1 MTLPFSIDP
10 TVAWALGALIAVL
23 VVAEA
28 AVLFLRRSKPERDW
42 TELTLRIRSWWVIV
56 IAGGIALVLN
66 PVAVLVVLAVVS
78 YLALKEY
85 LSVVPTRRADRAVLL
100 IAYLAIPTQWWW
112 IAKEQYGF
120 FIIWVPVYLFM
131 VVPAMMVLRGEVA
144 GFLRALGTLHWG
156 LMLCVFAIGH
166 VAYLFVL
173 PEEGQAGPGGAG
185 LLMLLLI
192 LTQGNDVAQ
201 YVWGRIFGRHKI
213 APSVSPNK
221 TVEGFAGG
229 LVTTTVVAGLIGPLL
244 APLSPPMAL
253 AAGALMAVSGF
264 FGDLTVS
271 AVKRDI
277 GIKDTGTLIPGH
289 GGVLDRIDSLIFAAP
304 LFFHFMRYFYY

>member
-1 MTLPFSIDP
+1 MIAGLHVDP
-10 TVAWALGALIAVL
+10 TVAWTLVALIVVL

-28 AVLFLRRSKPERDW
+28 AFLVLRRSKPEKDW
-42 TELTLRIRSWWVIV
+42 TELKLRIHSWWVIV

-66 PVAVLVVLAVVS
+66 PIAVLVVLAVVS

-112 IAKEQYGF
+112 IAQEQYGF

-131 VVPAMMVLRGEVA
+131 VVPAMMVLRGEVT

-173 PEEGQAGPGGAG
+173 PEAGEAGPGGAG
-185 LLMLLLI
+185 LLLLLLI

-229 LVTTTVVAGLIGPLL
+229 LVTTTIVAGLIGPLL
-244 APLSPPMAL
+244 APLSLPMAL
-253 AAGALMAVSGF
+253 AEIGA
-264 FGDLTVS
+264 
-271 AVKRDI
+271 
-277 GIKDTGTLIPGH
+277 
-289 GGVLDRIDSLIFAAP
+289 
-304 LFFHFMRYFYY
+304 

>member
-1 MTLPFSIDP
+1 MRLDP
-10 TVAWALGALIAVL
+10 TVAWTLGALIAVL
-23 VVAEA
+23 LAAEA
-28 AVLFLRRSKPERDW
+28 ALLSLRRGQPERDW
-42 TELTLRIRSWWVIV
+42 TELGLRIRSWWVIV
-56 IAGGIALVLN
+56 IAGGVALVSN
-66 PVAVLVVLAVVS
+66 PIAVLAALAVVS

-100 IAYLAIPTQWWW
+100 VAYLAIPTQWWW
-112 IAKEQYGF
+112 IGQEQYGF

-131 VVPAMMVLRGEVA
+131 VVPAMMVLRGEVT

-173 PEEGQAGPGGAG
+173 PEDGAPGPGRAG
-185 LLMLLLI
+185 LLLLLLI
-192 LTQGNDVAQ
+192 LAQGNDVAQ
-201 YVWGRIFGRHKI
+201 YVWGRIFGRHRI

-229 LVTTTVVAGLIGPLL
+229 LATTTIVAGLIGPLL
-244 APLSPPMAL
+244 SPLSLPMAL